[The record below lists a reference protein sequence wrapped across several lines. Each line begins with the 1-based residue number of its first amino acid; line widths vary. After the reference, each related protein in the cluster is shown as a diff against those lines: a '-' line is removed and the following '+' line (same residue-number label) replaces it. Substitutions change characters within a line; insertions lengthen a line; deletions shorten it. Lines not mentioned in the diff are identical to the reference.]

1 MTLSRSKSQPTMPSA
16 ALSARLRSCA
26 VAWRTGLGWGLG
38 VGLGLVASGVWTSA
52 AAQSLG
58 PAELAAKALAS
69 APVRAVAQ
77 AKAQSSGGN
86 TQRDQAQAAN
96 EAQLDAI
103 RQAILEATLDRPT
116 RVISSAWVDEQGAL
130 HETAHFHSEAQV
142 RGVRVLSYVQ
152 DDEPQT
158 RVSAEVLPWG
168 WRAAGKDA
176 ACTAP
181 PRPWRLPLLVQ
192 TLAPEGFS
200 GPQQFASQTLLGL
213 AQQSWTQHMQSSQ
226 RWRVQASPSG
236 MSVNRSGAF
245 VGAAHN
251 ASNHASNLGSGSTHN
266 FALNNAYMRA
276 LTGQLDEPS
285 GWTAE
290 LSLVPHAPNTEHTS
304 TQRSLSERLKLT
316 AADPL
321 WHWSLSLRLGQ
332 RHSPS
337 APLSVHWQVSQV
349 VSVSPAQMADNPSAW
364 AQRLQGQLQEQMHLW
379 MAQLDQHTACE
390 PVQFHVTRQGPQQL
404 ELQAGADSGLRPG
417 DRVLLVNPGQVPSRM
432 LEAGVAQHLA
442 LAEVV
447 RVGPQRTVLQA
458 LAGPALTSAGPWMA
472 LPL

>member
-1 MTLSRSKSQPTMPSA
+1 
-16 ALSARLRSCA
+16 
-26 VAWRTGLGWGLG
+26 
-38 VGLGLVASGVWTSA
+38 VASGVVASA

-69 APVRAVAQ
+69 APVRAVAL
-77 AKAQSSGGN
+77 AKAQATAGN
-86 TQRDQAQAAN
+86 SPQDQVQAAN
-96 EAQLDAI
+96 EAQLAAI

-130 HETAHFHSEAQV
+130 HESAHFHSEAQV

-158 RVSAEVLPWG
+158 QVSAEVLPWG
-168 WRAAGKDA
+168 WRPQGAGA
-176 ACTAP
+176 EGACAAP

-192 TLAPEGFS
+192 TVMPKGFS

-226 RWRVQASPSG
+226 RWRAQALPAL
-236 MSVNRSGAF
+236 V
-245 VGAAHN
+245 AASHN
-251 ASNHASNLGSGSTHN
+251 AAAGSASNAGFS
-266 FALNNAYMRA
+266 NAYMRA
-276 LTGQLDEPS
+276 LTGQQDDS
-285 GWTAE
+285 IGWSAE
-290 LSLVPHAPNTEHTS
+290 LSLVPHAPLPE
-304 TQRSLSERLKLT
+304 RLWAERLKLG
-316 AADPL
+316 APEPL
-321 WHWSLSLRLGQ
+321 WHWSLQLRLGQ
-332 RHSPS
+332 RQSPS
-337 APLSVHWQVSQV
+337 APLAVQWEVTQV
-349 VSVSPAQMADNPSAW
+349 VTVSPAQMANNPSAW
-364 AQRLQGQLQEQMHLW
+364 AQQLQGQLQAQMHSW
-379 MAQLDQHTACE
+379 VAQLDEHTACE
-390 PVQFHVTRQGPQQL
+390 PVQFHVRRQGAQQL

-458 LAGPALTSAGPWMA
+458 LAGPALTSPGPWMA

>member
-1 MTLSRSKSQPTMPSA
+1 MTPTRFDRMTSWPPASA
-16 ALSARLRSCA
+16 CARLWA
-26 VAWRTGLGWGLG
+26 VGLRA
-38 VGLGLVASGVWTSA
+38 GLGLVTSGVVASA

-69 APVRAVAQ
+69 APVRAVAL
-77 AKAQSSGGN
+77 AKAQATAGN
-86 TQRDQAQAAN
+86 SPQDQVQAAN
-96 EAQLDAI
+96 EAQLAAI

-130 HETAHFHSEAQV
+130 HESAHFHSEAQV

-158 RVSAEVLPWG
+158 QVSAEVLPWG
-168 WRAAGKDA
+168 WRPQGAGA
-176 ACTAP
+176 GAVGSCNAP

-192 TLAPEGFS
+192 TVMPEGFS

-213 AQQSWTQHMQSSQ
+213 AQQSWTQLMQSSQ
-226 RWRVQASPSG
+226 RWRVQALPAL
-236 MSVNRSGAF
+236 V
-245 VGAAHN
+245 AASHSTAYGS
-251 ASNHASNLGSGSTHN
+251 ASSTGSS
-266 FALNNAYMRA
+266 NAYMRA
-276 LTGQLDEPS
+276 LTGQQDASS

-290 LSLVPHAPNTEHTS
+290 LSLVPHAPLPERHWAD
-304 TQRSLSERLKLT
+304 RLKLG
-316 AADPL
+316 APEPL
-321 WHWSLSLRLGQ
+321 WHWSLQLRLGQ

-337 APLSVHWQVSQV
+337 APLSVQWEVTQV
-349 VSVSPAQMADNPSAW
+349 VSVSPAQMANHPSAW
-364 AQRLQGQLQEQMHLW
+364 AQQLQGQLQAQMHSW
-379 MAQLDQHTACE
+379 VAQLDEHTACE
-390 PVQFHVTRQGPQQL
+390 PVQFHVSRQGAQQL

-458 LAGPALTSAGPWMA
+458 LAGPALTSPGPWMA